1 MAREP
6 VDNDN
11 QNENNK
17 SDDNSKKESSEQ
29 SRVYRPRS
37 RPSSQRFSR
46 GGFRGGGRRGRYQPR
61 RRVCLYCADSDKKID
76 WKKVDELRRFISDSG
91 GIFPRRKTGLCA
103 RHQRRVAVAV
113 KRARHIALLPFTS
126 EHIRITGQK

>member
-6 VDNDN
+6 QDNDN
-11 QNENNK
+11 
-17 SDDNSKKESSEQ
+17 NSKEESSEQ
-29 SRVYRPRS
+29 GRVYRPRS
-37 RPSSQRFSR
+37 GSGSQRFSR
-46 GGFRGGGRRGRYQPR
+46 GGFRGGGRRGRFQPR
-61 RRVCLYCADSDKKID
+61 RRVCLYCADSEKTIN
-76 WKKVDELRRFISDSG
+76 WKNVDELRRFISDSG

-126 EHIRITGQK
+126 EHIRIMGQK